1 MGIHQWFPRRVLTD
15 ENKLYDFI
23 INNLSLAAILSL
35 STSIR
40 GDFLSSTGYSL
51 SFFGDERV
59 KIAEKRKET

>member
-40 GDFLSSTGYSL
+40 GDFLSNTGYSL
-51 SFFGDERV
+51 SFFGDERI